1 MKENKKDTF
10 VSKIGDYKEE
20 RLELLNKKIKEN
32 FERDED
38 FFKLINLKRNTF
50 ERNMN
55 EGNLYLDQI
64 FKTQQLL
71 KLTREEM
78 NFLFFGESFEEQ
90 KSFLIPEEMIEGQS
104 EEVKSFLQSTNQI
117 LRGKNI
123 EGRKIFL
130 NDLQKSLEEGLKGS
144 EDRWWRNYQ
153 ESSLKIFSHCYGFRL
168 QLFKS

>member
-1 MKENKKDTF
+1 MKLNFKNYQKLLKIYKRKGDTTQMKENKKDTF

-38 FFKLINLKRNTF
+38 FFKLIKLKRNTF

-104 EEVKSFLQSTNQI
+104 EKVKSFLQSTNQI

-144 EDRWWRNYQ
+144 EDR
-153 ESSLKIFSHCYGFRL
+153 
-168 QLFKS
+168 

>member
-1 MKENKKDTF
+1 MKLNFKNYQKLLKIYKRKGDTTQMKENKKDTF

-144 EDRWWRNYQ
+144 EDR
-153 ESSLKIFSHCYGFRL
+153 
-168 QLFKS
+168 

>member
-1 MKENKKDTF
+1 MKTNFKNSQKSLKIYKRKGDTTQMKENKKDTF

-38 FFKLINLKRNTF
+38 FFKLIKLKRNTF

-55 EGNLYLDQI
+55 EGSLYLDQI

-104 EEVKSFLQSTNQI
+104 EEVKNFLQSTNQI

-144 EDRWWRNYQ
+144 EDR
-153 ESSLKIFSHCYGFRL
+153 
-168 QLFKS
+168 

>member
-1 MKENKKDTF
+1 MKLNFKNYQKLLKIYKRKGDTTQMKENKKDTF

-38 FFKLINLKRNTF
+38 FFKLIKLKRNTF

-144 EDRWWRNYQ
+144 EDR
-153 ESSLKIFSHCYGFRL
+153 
-168 QLFKS
+168 

>member
-38 FFKLINLKRNTF
+38 FFKLIKLKRNTF

-144 EDRWWRNYQ
+144 EDR
-153 ESSLKIFSHCYGFRL
+153 
-168 QLFKS
+168 

>member
-1 MKENKKDTF
+1 MKLNFKNYQKSLKIYKRKGDTTQMKENKKDTF

-32 FERDED
+32 FEREED
-38 FFKLINLKRNTF
+38 FFELIKLKRNTF

-144 EDRWWRNYQ
+144 EDR
-153 ESSLKIFSHCYGFRL
+153 
-168 QLFKS
+168 

>member
-1 MKENKKDTF
+1 MKLNFKNYQKLLKIYKRKGDTTQMKENKKDTF

-38 FFKLINLKRNTF
+38 FFKLIKLKRNTF

-144 EDRWWRNYQ
+144 ED
-153 ESSLKIFSHCYGFRL
+153 K
-168 QLFKS
+168 

>member
-10 VSKIGDYKEE
+10 VSKIGNYKEE

-38 FFKLINLKRNTF
+38 FFNLIRLKRKTF
-50 ERNMN
+50 EKNMN

-64 FKTQQLL
+64 YKTQELL
-71 KLTREEM
+71 KLTREELS
-78 NFLFFGESFEEQ
+78 FLFFGESFEEQ
-90 KSFLIPEEMIEGQS
+90 NSFLIPEEMIEGQS

-144 EDRWWRNYQ
+144 ED
-153 ESSLKIFSHCYGFRL
+153 K
-168 QLFKS
+168 

>member
-10 VSKIGDYKEE
+10 VSKIGNHKEE

-38 FFKLINLKRNTF
+38 FFNLIRLKRKTF
-50 ERNMN
+50 EKNMN

-64 FKTQQLL
+64 YKTQELL
-71 KLTREEM
+71 KLTREELS
-78 NFLFFGESFEEQ
+78 FLFFGESFEEQ
-90 KSFLIPEEMIEGQS
+90 NSFLIPEEMIEGQS

-144 EDRWWRNYQ
+144 ED
-153 ESSLKIFSHCYGFRL
+153 K
-168 QLFKS
+168 

>member
-20 RLELLNKKIKEN
+20 RLELLNKKIKKN

-38 FFKLINLKRNTF
+38 FFKLIKLKRNTF

-78 NFLFFGESFEEQ
+78 NFLFFGKSFEKQ

-117 LRGKNI
+117 LKGKSI
-123 EGRKIFL
+123 EARKIFL
-130 NDLQKSLEEGLKGS
+130 NDLQKTIEKDLRGR
-144 EDRWWRNYQ
+144 ED
-153 ESSLKIFSHCYGFRL
+153 K
-168 QLFKS
+168 

>member
-1 MKENKKDTF
+1 MKKNKKDTF
-10 VSKIGDYKEE
+10 VSKIGNYKEE

-38 FFKLINLKRNTF
+38 FFNLIRLKRKTF
-50 ERNMN
+50 EKNMN

-64 FKTQQLL
+64 YKTQELL
-71 KLTREEM
+71 KLTREELT
-78 NFLFFGESFEEQ
+78 FLFFGESFEEQ
-90 KSFLIPEEMIEGQS
+90 NSFLIPEEMIEGQS

-144 EDRWWRNYQ
+144 ED
-153 ESSLKIFSHCYGFRL
+153 K
-168 QLFKS
+168 

>member
-10 VSKIGDYKEE
+10 VSKIGNHKEE

-38 FFKLINLKRNTF
+38 FFNLIRLKRKTF
-50 ERNMN
+50 EKNMN

-64 FKTQQLL
+64 YKTQELL
-71 KLTREEM
+71 KLTREELS
-78 NFLFFGESFEEQ
+78 FLFFGESFEEQ
-90 KSFLIPEEMIEGQS
+90 NSFLIPEEMIEGQS

-144 EDRWWRNYQ
+144 EDKWWRNYQ
-153 ESSLKIFSHCYGFRL
+153 E
-168 QLFKS
+168 